1 MLKTREFAR
10 WASREGLTDAA
21 LAKASAE
28 VMEGLVDA
36 QLGGAVCKKRIAL
49 PGRGK
54 RGSVRTLIAYRD
66 GQRLVYLFGFAKN
79 ERDNINPLELAA
91 LKRLAS
97 HLLSLTDAGIRRA
110 IRAGELQEIT
120 P

>member
-10 WASREGLTDAA
+10 WAIKEGLTDTV
-21 LAKASAE
+21 LAEASAE
-28 VMEGLVDA
+28 VMAGLVDA
-36 QLGGAVCKKRIAL
+36 QLGGEVCKKRVAL

-54 RGSVRTLIAYRD
+54 RGSVRTLIAYRES
-66 GQRLVYLFGFAKN
+66 QRLVYLFGFAKN
-79 ERDNINPLELAA
+79 ERDNINTRELAA
-91 LKRLAS
+91 LKRLAG

-110 IRAGELQEIT
+110 IKAGELQEIT

>member
-10 WASREGLTDAA
+10 WANREGLTDRA
-21 LAKASAE
+21 LADAAAE
-28 VMEGLVDA
+28 VMTGLVDA
-36 QLGGAVCKKRIAL
+36 QLGGEVCKKRVAL

-54 RGSVRTLIAYRD
+54 RGSIRTLIAWRS
-66 GQRLVYLFGFAKN
+66 GQRLIDLFGFAKN
-79 ERDNINPLELAA
+79 ERDNIDQQELAA
-91 LKRLAS
+91 LKRLAG

-110 IRAGELQEIT
+110 IAADALQEIA